1 MNSDWWHCAEESEE
15 QQLAEGLEAFHNS
28 GQRDQAA
35 LLAAAEFSFSDP
47 DMAEVQHRWQTKVCW
62 CTSWQ

>member
-1 MNSDWWHCAEESEE
+1 MDFAEASEE
-15 QQLAEGLEAFHNS
+15 QQLAEGLEAFRNS

-47 DMAEVQHRWQTKVCW
+47 DMAEVQHRWQTKVHL
-62 CTSWQ
+62 CTGCQ